1 MMSDAIV
8 DALDNDEV
16 EKETEELKQ
25 ELMIS
30 YSQKEE
36 SKQREKY

>member
-25 ELMIS
+25 VLKPFIS
-30 YSQKEE
+30 FFI
-36 SKQREKY
+36 